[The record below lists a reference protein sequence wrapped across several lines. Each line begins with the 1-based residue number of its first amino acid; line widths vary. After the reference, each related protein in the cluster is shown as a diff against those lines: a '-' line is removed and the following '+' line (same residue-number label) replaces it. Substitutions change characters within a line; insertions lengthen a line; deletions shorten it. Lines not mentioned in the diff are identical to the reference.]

1 MSALCTI
8 AERPLIPSEN
18 VSAPEAG
25 ALATRQAT
33 VMAERRVPGRTHTE
47 TTSAPDQQT
56 MGTSAS
62 GVSSSQRAEDEPSPE
77 LIALYEKYRRPLHT
91 YVYRLLGS
99 LEDADDVIQEVFL
112 SAFLSWH
119 HLSDHERL
127 SAWLYRVATNLCMD
141 QLRRRKRISWWP
153 LTSRHSQ
160 DQQFERGTDEEAS
173 YLPTNH
179 GGIPEI
185 FEREHIHLA
194 LARMP
199 EDYAIALVL
208 SADQGISYL
217 DIATISGISPRAA
230 ATRISRAKRMFIEQY
245 QRLNEGSTGAQKRRR
260 VGSKPQAG

>member
-8 AERPLIPSEN
+8 ADRPLARSED
-18 VSAPEAG
+18 VA
-25 ALATRQAT
+25 
-33 VMAERRVPGRTHTE
+33 VAET
-47 TTSAPDQQT
+47 
-56 MGTSAS
+56 
-62 GVSSSQRAEDEPSPE
+62 GVSSRQKAEDEPSPE

-112 SAFLSWH
+112 SAFVSWQ

-127 SAWLYRVATNLCMD
+127 SSWLYRVATNLCMD

-153 LTSRHSQ
+153 LTSRHSH

-173 YLPTNH
+173 YLPTNN

-194 LARMP
+194 LSRIP
-199 EDYAIALVL
+199 EDYAIALIL
-208 SADQGISYL
+208 SADQGISYP
-217 DIATISGISPRAA
+217 DIATIIGISPRAA

-245 QRLNEGSTGAQKRRR
+245 QRLNEGNKGVQARRCA
-260 VGSKPQAG
+260 GSKHRAG